1 MGHIGVA
8 RDLKAY
14 LNTHTN
20 SDLTLK
26 FPDISGFKVQNNH
39 LPIAISIENKEA
51 CPLYCGLSI
60 QGLIVKPSPAWL
72 QNRLRAVGLSPI
84 NNVVDITNYVM
95 RELGTPLHA
104 FDTDKLNGKIV
115 VKNGITGDKFITL
128 DGIERTLEDSNLM
141 ITNDKDYLC
150 IAGVF
155 GGLNS
160 GIKESTTSIFLEA
173 AYFEPVSTRKTARK
187 FGLNTDASFRFERG
201 IDVELVEYAIKRAA
215 LLIQE
220 VAGGEI
226 SMELTSI
233 SNNPPKANLI
243 EFNTT
248 NSNALLGI
256 DLVDEQT
263 EKILAEL
270 DIKVET
276 KNNSIWTLKSPAYRV
291 DVTRACD
298 VSEEI
303 LRIYGFNKVEIPS
316 KLNSSLTTYPKPNLE
331 KIQNTIAE
339 LLVYKGYSEVLNNS
353 LTKNSYDLLSDATEN
368 NSVSILNPLSQD
380 LNVMRKSLIFGLLEN
395 IQHNQ
400 NRQQSNLRLFE
411 FGNTYSKSEI
421 GFKEERHLT
430 IAITGKKEIE
440 RWNSDKNPVD
450 YFTLKGMVEAVF
462 TRLGLK
468 KFSSYSELDSIFFTD
483 GQSLIIQGKTVA
495 ELGWITKK
503 LNKSFDIKQAVYIA
517 DFKWNTIIDLL
528 KLNSN
533 KYQEM
538 PKTFEVRRDFSLLL
552 NEGVTFN
559 EIHQIALKTEKKLL
573 KSVELFDV
581 YEGNNLAQGKKSY
594 AVSFHFQDSENT
606 LTDQQIDVLMDKIK
620 TRLEI
625 DLKAQLR

>member
-1 MGHIGVA
+1 
-8 RDLKAY
+8 
-14 LNTHTN
+14 
-20 SDLTLK
+20 
-26 FPDISGFKVQNNH
+26 
-39 LPIAISIENKEA
+39 
-51 CPLYCGLSI
+51 
-60 QGLIVKPSPAWL
+60 
-72 QNRLRAVGLSPI
+72 
-84 NNVVDITNYVM
+84 
-95 RELGTPLHA
+95 
-104 FDTDKLNGKIV
+104 
-115 VKNGITGDKFITL
+115 
-128 DGIERTLEDSNLM
+128 
-141 ITNDKDYLC
+141 
-150 IAGVF
+150 
-155 GGLNS
+155 
-160 GIKESTTSIFLEA
+160 
-173 AYFEPVSTRKTARK
+173 
-187 FGLNTDASFRFERG
+187 
-201 IDVELVEYAIKRAA
+201 
-215 LLIQE
+215 
-220 VAGGEI
+220 
-226 SMELTSI
+226 
-233 SNNPPKANLI
+233 
-243 EFNTT
+243 
-248 NSNALLGI
+248 
-256 DLVDEQT
+256 
-263 EKILAEL
+263 
-270 DIKVET
+270 
-276 KNNSIWTLKSPAYRV
+276 
-291 DVTRACD
+291 
-298 VSEEI
+298 
-303 LRIYGFNKVEIPS
+303 
-316 KLNSSLTTYPKPNLE
+316 LE

-468 KFSSYSELDSIFFTD
+468 KFSSYSELDSTFFTA

-533 KYQEM
+533 KYLEM
-538 PKTFEVRRDFSLLL
+538 PKAFEVRRDFSLLL